1 MSFVN
6 PLHLQWQFAR
16 KLYSEWI
23 GENPQLEE
31 VLKGVD
37 TPTLVIRKSKL
48 LKKFEEVKT
57 HFEGFNVYYAV
68 KANDDP
74 SVIESF
80 AKAGAGFEVASSSEL
95 QKVFK
100 FGVSPDRVISSNPV
114 KPLEFIDFCLSGG
127 VDRFAVD
134 SFTEIDKI
142 ARFKK
147 RARVY
152 VRLAVPN
159 VGSDW
164 PLSRKFGVDTDTA
177 VEILQYANHKGLIP
191 YGITFHVGSQCN
203 NLQNWFVA
211 IKRAKEVWEK
221 ALQRGIKLQ
230 MLNIGGG
237 IPARYT
243 RQSLSVKEIATY
255 VRGLLNK
262 YFGIKTLELQMEPG
276 RGLVAEA
283 GVMVTSVIGK
293 ARRFKGE
300 RWIYIDSGVFHG
312 LAEALGGI
320 RYSFYL
326 PQRGGEELEF
336 FTVGGISCD
345 SMDVVAEK
353 VALPKG
359 VEVGDRILILTAGA
373 YTTVY
378 ASSFNGFPPPRVV
391 TVL

>member
-1 MSFVN
+1 MSYPN
-6 PLHLQWQFAR
+6 PLEVQHRFAK
-16 KLYSEWI
+16 KLY
-23 GENPQLEE
+23 GEFVSGKPQLEGFLKE
-31 VLKGVD
+31 VE
-37 TPTLVIRKSKL
+37 TPSLVMRKDKL
-48 LKKFEEVKT
+48 VSRYREVKK
-57 HFEGFNVYYAV
+57 HFSDFSVYYAV
-68 KANDDP
+68 KANDDEG
-74 SVIESF
+74 VIETF
-80 AKAGAGFEVASSSEL
+80 AQEGAGFEVASIAEL

-100 FGVSPDRVISSNPV
+100 YNVPAERVISSNPV
-114 KPLEFIDFCLSGG
+114 KPLDFIDFCLEKG

-134 SFTEIDKI
+134 SFAEIDKI

-164 PLSRKFGVDTDTA
+164 PLSRKFGVDVDTA
-177 VEILQYANHKGLIP
+177 VTLLEYANEKGLIP

-221 ALQRGIKLQ
+221 AYRRGIKPQ

-243 RQSLSVKEIATY
+243 RESLSVKEIAEY
-255 VRGLLNK
+255 VKGLLKK
-262 YFGIKTLELQMEPG
+262 YFGFQLLELQMEPG

-283 GVMVTSVIGK
+283 GVLVTTIIGK
-293 ARRFKGE
+293 AERYGE
-300 RWIYIDSGVFHG
+300 NWLYIDSGVFHG
-312 LAEALGGI
+312 LAETLGGI
-320 RYSFYL
+320 RYSFYS
-326 PQRGGEELEF
+326 PEGDSELTF
-336 FTVGGISCD
+336 YTIGGISCD
-345 SMDVVAEK
+345 GMDVVAEK

-359 VEVGDRILILTAGA
+359 LKVGDRIFILTAGA

-378 ASSFNGFPPPRVV
+378 ASHFNGFPPPKVV
-391 TVL
+391 LV